1 MKKHT
6 VRIIV
11 DAVMTA
17 ALIAL
22 CFFERLSETGHELLG
37 LVFGGAVLIHLI
49 VNRRSLFWSSK
60 NGGRNWTFALNILTG
75 IAIGAC
81 VISGLLISELFPAL
95 NTGLRLMYR
104 LHYYSFILT
113 AILVTAHI
121 AAHFSWV
128 RSVFAKF
135 RGQNRTVITASAAL
149 ALVVTIGAVTVGC
162 SIGARELTSDNG
174 TQGLTLNAET
184 DAAAETSTEAGT
196 ESQAIPDTAD
206 EETVETEAPVVKTE
220 EPLTE
225 AETTESETAGEESDQ
240 TVFNAESLAQYNGK
254 NGMPAYIA
262 VGGVVYDVSSLFRN
276 GSHHGYSAGVDLTE
290 AFYREHTDRELRGL
304 TVVGTYED

>member
-1 MKKHT
+1 MKKNT
-6 VRIIV
+6 VRIIA

-149 ALVVTIGAVTVGC
+149 ALVVTIGAVTFGC

-174 TQGLTLNAET
+174 TQGLTLTAET
-184 DAAAETSTEAGT
+184 EATTETST
-196 ESQAIPDTAD
+196 ESQAIPDMAD
-206 EETVETEAPVVKTE
+206 DETVETEVPVAETE

-225 AETTESETAGEESDQ
+225 AETTESETAGEEADQ

-254 NGMPAYIA
+254 NGMPAYMA

-304 TVVGTYED
+304 TVVGAYED